1 MTIQCPCYEPRWSQ
15 SSDTKVCVKKDQR
28 VFLKYFQQYIDGHYG

>member
-1 MTIQCPCYEPRWSQ
+1 MTIRSPCSVTRWFQ
-15 SSDTKVCVKKDQR
+15 SSDTKVCVKKGQH